1 MEIKLLENQEKKN
14 RIVFSLSGVD
24 IAYANTLRRLMGFEV
39 PVMAI
44 EDVEFRKNSS
54 ILYDEV
60 LAHRMGLIPLTTDL
74 KSYDLPSECKCK
86 GAGCASCQVK
96 FTLKASGPGTVYT
109 SDLKSKDPAIKAVFN
124 KMPLVKLLEGQE
136 LELEATAILGQ
147 GKIHSKWCPGL
158 IFYKMPDPDKDEF
171 IFTVESWG
179 QLNPK
184 EIVLKAIDVY
194 DKQLEEFAEL
204 VKALE

>member
-14 RIVFSLSGVD
+14 KIIFSLTGVD

-60 LAHRMGLIPLTTDL
+60 LAHRLGLIPLTTDL
-74 KSYDLPSECKCK
+74 KSYDLPNECKCK
-86 GAGCASCQVK
+86 GAGCSSCQVK
-96 FTLKASGPGTVYT
+96 LTLKASGPGMVYS
-109 SDLKSKDPAIKAVFN
+109 SDLKSKDPAVKPVFN
-124 KMPLVKLLEGQE
+124 KIPIVKLLEGQE
-136 LELEATAILGQ
+136 LELEATAVLGQ
-147 GKIHSKWCPGL
+147 GKVHSKWCPGL
-158 IFYKMPDPDKDEF
+158 IFYKMPNPDKDEF

-194 DKQLEEFAEL
+194 DKQLEEFSEL
-204 VKALE
+204 IKALE

>member
-1 MEIKLLENQEKKN
+1 MEIKILENQEKKN
-14 RIVFSLSGVD
+14 RIIFSLIGVD
-24 IAYANTLRRLMGFEV
+24 TAYANTLRRLMGFEV

-60 LAHRMGLIPLTTDL
+60 LAHRLGLIPLTTDL
-74 KSYDLPSECKCK
+74 KSYDLPEECKCK

-96 FTLKASGPGTVYT
+96 LTLKATGPGIVYS
-109 SDLKSKDPAIKAVFN
+109 SDLKSKDPAIKPVHN
-124 KMPLVKLLEGQE
+124 KIPIVKLLEGQE
-136 LELEATAILGQ
+136 IELEATAILGQ
-147 GKIHSKWCPGL
+147 GKVHSKWCPGL
-158 IFYKMPDPDKDEF
+158 IYYKMPDPDKDEF
-171 IFTVESWG
+171 IFTIESWG

-194 DKQLEEFAEL
+194 NKQLEEFIDK
-204 VKALE
+204 VKSLE